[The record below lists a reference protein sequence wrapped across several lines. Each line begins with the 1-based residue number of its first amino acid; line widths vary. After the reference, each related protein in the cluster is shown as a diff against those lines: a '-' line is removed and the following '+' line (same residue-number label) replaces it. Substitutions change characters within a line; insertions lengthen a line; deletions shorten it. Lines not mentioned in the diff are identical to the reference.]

1 MSRNYENREN
11 KIFLQQ
17 RRCHL
22 HSERSHVC
30 QQKVHII
37 DYFKQNIN
45 IHVKICSGPY
55 KYAHINSDIN
65 YDDIN
70 ADNKYYPSPMRR

>member
-1 MSRNYENREN
+1 MRTGKT

-45 IHVKICSGPY
+45 IHVKNYVLARTSTPTPTT
-55 KYAHINSDIN
+55 IN

-70 ADNKYYPSPMRR
+70 TDNKYYPSPMPR